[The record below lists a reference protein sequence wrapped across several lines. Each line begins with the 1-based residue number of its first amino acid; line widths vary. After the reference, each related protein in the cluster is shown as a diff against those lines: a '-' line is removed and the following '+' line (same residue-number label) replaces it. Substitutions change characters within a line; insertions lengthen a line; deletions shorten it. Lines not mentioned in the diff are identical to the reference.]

1 MNYREVKASE
11 RLPDKTD
18 GKNVSN
24 YVHIIHFGNIAE
36 AGQYDYDEGE
46 WFDDESRQL
55 NKVEYWLEP
64 TEPSKSA
71 EEWFNRPENMQPG
84 LADKFVHEAI
94 PFDTWEDFIK
104 YLAPYMEQYA
114 QSKTQKP

>member
-1 MNYREVKASE
+1 MNYREVKG
-11 RLPDKTD
+11 RNPDK
-18 GKNVSN
+18 GQF
-24 YVHIIHFGNIAE
+24 YIAHHE
-36 AGQYDYDEGE
+36 LGQVMYLCWIPANEVWEDAEECQYGPQEIT
-46 WFDDESRQL
+46 S
-55 NKVEYWLEP
+55 WLEP
-64 TEPSKSA
+64 IEPSKSA